1 MHFFF
6 LAVGNFQVPW
16 RYRFMDTDAKSIR
29 LTYRPHTLYSKP
41 DKLLCV
47 LETKNERLAELRFV
61 GKISKMGDR
70 MIITIPPEYH
80 EQAKKLKGKHLRVVA
95 DDQW

>member
-1 MHFFF
+1 M
-6 LAVGNFQVPW
+6 
-16 RYRFMDTDAKSIR
+16 
-29 LTYRPHTLYSKP
+29 
-41 DKLLCV
+41 

-95 DDQW
+95 DDNW

>member
-1 MHFFF
+1 LETF
-6 LAVGNFQVPW
+6 
-16 RYRFMDTDAKSIR
+16 RFYGSIG
-29 LTYRPHTLYSKP
+29 LWILIHKVYTCIQAAYIYSKP
-41 DKLLCV
+41 DKLPYM
-47 LETKNERLAELRFV
+47 LETKNESLAELRFV

-80 EQAKKLKGKHLRVVA
+80 EQARKLKGKHLRVVA